1 MSLPKK
7 NRQKQESFLFVLM
20 GLILLGLIISGY
32 FLFVDKILPGLSSG
46 SRPRSTLGNGGEG
59 SAAALTAENGARP
72 MAAPDSGAPMP
83 DGDGQVITLY
93 FPSRREAKL
102 VRELRKVQ
110 AEKLLLSQG
119 ESLLRELLRGP
130 FTPEARSCIPSGT
143 RLRGL
148 FFHQGTFYADFSR
161 EFLDNAPGGVLDE
174 AMAAYSVV
182 NTLTE
187 LDRKAKV
194 RILVNGSEVE
204 TIKGH
209 VALNAHLTRF
219 EPLISATN

>member
-7 NRQKQESFLFVLM
+7 NRQKQETFLFVLM

-32 FLFVDKILPGLSSG
+32 FLFVDKILPGLSSSG
-46 SRPRSTLGNGGEG
+46 ARPRTTLGNDDG
-59 SAAALTAENGARP
+59 SSAPLAAKESVPLV
-72 MAAPDSGAPMP
+72 APSGDGVLP
-83 DGDGQVITLY
+83 DMEGQVITLY

-102 VRELRKVQ
+102 VREVRKVQ

-119 ESLLRELLRGP
+119 ERLVRELLRGP
-130 FTPEARSCIPSGT
+130 FTPEARTCIPSGT
-143 RLRGL
+143 QLRAL
-148 FFHQGTFYADFSR
+148 FFHQGVFYVDFTR
-161 EFLDNAPGGVLDE
+161 EFLENAPGGVLDE
-174 AMAAYSVV
+174 ALAVYSVV

-187 LDRKAKV
+187 LDRKARV
-194 RILVNGSEVE
+194 RILVNGGEVE